1 VLRWLAAVG
10 AVGIL
15 LVGAAPMALAATN
28 PTADAVVAE
37 ANDGTPNI
45 VDVPAAPFTLTDQEG
60 HPVSLQSLT
69 GHVVVLT
76 FLDPVC
82 TSDCPLVAQELR
94 LADQML
100 GSASRG
106 VDLVAVVNNPLY
118 DTVALT
124 NAFDHQEGLETLPN
138 WSYLTGSLSQL
149 HSVWD
154 NYGVQT
160 EVTPAGAMIA
170 HSDIVYV
177 IDARGQTRAI
187 LDSDPG
193 DGSTAGQSSFAALLT
208 EQVQRVTRS

>member
-1 VLRWLAAVG
+1 MG
-10 AVGIL
+10 AVEAGFLDRTVASDQLESTTLEIAQGL
-15 LVGAAPMALAATN
+15 GALDRHAHAATKLR
-28 PTADAVVAE
+28 TREQAV
-37 ANDGTPNI
+37 
-45 VDVPAAPFTLTDQEG
+45 
-60 HPVSLQSLT
+60 
-69 GHVVVLT
+69 
-76 FLDPVC
+76 
-82 TSDCPLVAQELR
+82 
-94 LADQML
+94 LAI
-100 GSASRG
+100 
-106 VDLVAVVNNPLY
+106 
-118 DTVALT
+118 
-124 NAFDHQEGLETLPN
+124 QEGLETLPN